1 MPSEVNLATKT
12 TNQRTTN
19 QRKRDPKTGRLLPG
33 DGPNQQQKQRARD
46 VAARIAYDR
55 TMKSKARV
63 RLPDGRFAPTDG
75 TGSPLGAVSIKA
87 ALEKV
92 MREFDTESRKFK
104 AQIVAETLY
113 SMAVDDRN
121 TEAMKELINRI
132 DGKVVEKHEIENKTP
147 VTLVFAPVNLPSGN
161 PGQIITVEPTE
172 LSPPVEN
179 PFLPVI
185 AQLSAPNQSNEIE
198 GAEETVDHPTDP
210 DPSS

>member
-1 MPSEVNLATKT
+1 M
-12 TNQRTTN
+12 
-19 QRKRDPKTGRLLPG
+19 
-33 DGPNQQQKQRARD
+33 
-46 VAARIAYDR
+46 
-55 TMKSKARV
+55 
-63 RLPDGRFAPTDG
+63 
-75 TGSPLGAVSIKA
+75 GAVSIKA

-132 DGKVVEKHEIENKTP
+132 DGKVVEKHEVENKTP
-147 VTLVFAPVNLPSGN
+147 VTLVFTPVNLPSGD

-185 AQLSAPNQSNEIE
+185 AQLSAQNQSAQNQSAQNQSNEIE
-198 GAEETVDHPTDP
+198 GAEETVDHPTEP